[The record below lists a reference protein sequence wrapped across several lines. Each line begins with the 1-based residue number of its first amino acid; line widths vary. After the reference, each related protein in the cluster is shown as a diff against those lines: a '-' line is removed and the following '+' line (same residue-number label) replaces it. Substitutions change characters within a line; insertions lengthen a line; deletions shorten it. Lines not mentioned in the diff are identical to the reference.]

1 VTHPDTPNT
10 SPDRLAE
17 KMQSTASAV
26 FDEVKEEGR
35 RTIDKVQRDAA
46 QLGEAQKDSV
56 AARVGGVADSL
67 RGASESLRTKDERMA
82 ANLTDAAAEQLER
95 LSENLARKDLGTLAR
110 QVSDLARQ
118 HPSVFLGGA
127 VMLGFTAARF
137 AKSTSDRD
145 DVRDV
150 TDTSDG

>member
-1 VTHPDTPNT
+1 VTHPDTPDS
-10 SPDRLAE
+10 SPDRLAD

-26 FDEVKEEGR
+26 FDEVKEKGR
-35 RTIDKVQRDAA
+35 RTIDRVQRDAA

-82 ANLTDAAAEQLER
+82 ANLTDAAAEQLET
-95 LSENLARKDLGTLAR
+95 LSENLTRKDLGTLAR
-110 QVSDLARQ
+110 QITDLARR
-118 HPSVFLGGA
+118 HPAVFLGGA

-145 DVRDV
+145 DAGNVADAY
-150 TDTSDG
+150 DG